1 MSLLQRARWG
11 VLLCGA
17 AVLLWAMLAPLR
29 YPTRERMFVYPRG
42 AVPGQVPAEVSLTL
56 GVRDVL
62 LLYNRDTVP
71 HVFGQVLVLPGRMFR
86 LPFEQAGEY
95 AYACDVA
102 RGHAVTVRVG
112 GHLDPGWDRLGWRL
126 RAFVEA
132 VRTLPVQAPDD

>member
-1 MSLLQRARWG
+1 MSLLQRMRWG
-11 VLLCGA
+11 AFLLA
-17 AVLLWAMLAPLR
+17 AAILLWAALAPLR
-29 YPTRERMFVYPRG
+29 YPTREHMFVYPRG
-42 AVPGQVPAEVSLTL
+42 VASGQVPAEVRLTL

-86 LPFEQAGEY
+86 LPFEQSGDY

-102 RGHAVTVRVG
+102 AGHAVTVRVG
-112 GHLDPGWDRLGWRL
+112 EHPDPGWGRIGWRL

-132 VRTLPVQAPDD
+132 VRTLPVQGPED